1 MLGQKREIDKGL
13 EKYIK
18 EFFGKVNEG
27 LAVALLDPL
36 YHPREYL
43 RSPIFEEKVK
53 LAAKEC
59 LRTILVDKKK

>member
-1 MLGQKREIDKGL
+1 M
-13 EKYIK
+13 
-18 EFFGKVNEG
+18 NEG
-27 LAVALLDPL
+27 LAVALLNPL